1 MNYNSF
7 FSPNGDGNNDMWF
20 IEGINQFFQAFST
33 ISIYDRYGKLLQNI
47 DPLGPGWDGLYN
59 DTQMPQ
65 DDYWF
70 L

>member
-1 MNYNSF
+1 
-7 FSPNGDGNNDMWF
+7 MWF

-47 DPLGPGWDGLYN
+47 DPLGPGWGGLYN